1 MPLKD
6 INTKEVEALVYEP
19 KDIDYSDQKLSKRI
33 ESVSTLLG
41 YKGLTKDKYSFIVT
55 KGRGKYK
62 GGYAEMV
69 VTSGQNVRNLTNA
82 ISNQVV
88 SDAGKLF
95 KALEV
100 GTDITFLAY
109 SFRENTQ
116 QQQAAWSHKLSST
129 EQQLQK
135 ATTAQQKS
143 RLKRRIHMIQ
153 DEINIQKR
161 VEQNLWSREYL
172 MIVFGDTKEDLITK
186 MRTLKNLSLEGTAPF
201 SYHTLTTREKEERLY
216 TLNNPADYMAQK

>member
-6 INTKEVEALVYEP
+6 VNTKAVESLEFEP
-19 KDIDYSDQKLSKRI
+19 KNIDFSDPKLYKRLN
-33 ESVSTLLG
+33 SMSMLLG

-69 VTSGQNVRNLTNA
+69 VTSGQSVRNLTNA

-116 QQQAAWSHKLSST
+116 QQQVAWAHKLSLV
-129 EQQLQK
+129 EQQLQR
-135 ATTAQQKS
+135 ATTNKQKS
-143 RLKRRIHMIQ
+143 RLKRRIRMIN
-153 DEINIQKR
+153 DEIGIQKR

-172 MIVFGDTKEDLITK
+172 MIVFGDTKEDLIAK
-186 MRTLKNLSLEGTAPF
+186 MRSLKNLSLEGTAPF
-201 SYHTLTTREKEERLY
+201 SYNTLTTREKEERLY
-216 TLNNPADYMAQK
+216 TLNNPADYMTES